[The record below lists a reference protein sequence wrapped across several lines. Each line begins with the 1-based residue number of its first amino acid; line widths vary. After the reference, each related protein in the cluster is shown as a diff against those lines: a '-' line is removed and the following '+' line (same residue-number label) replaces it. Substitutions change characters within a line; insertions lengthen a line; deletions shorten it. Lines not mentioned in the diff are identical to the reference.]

1 MDRKISTALKMLALS
16 IALVFIC
23 KLGVENNDNTDRND
37 SQTEYAYVNTSADG
51 TESTIRDYRMGT
63 SVSVTVYG
71 AGAEQSAALA
81 FESIDRLD
89 GRVLTLEIDRLA
101 ADYKV
106 GEPCNVSDEL
116 YNALSQSLDICAD
129 SDGALDITIEPLNK
143 LWGIEAKYDGFHVP
157 GDDEISAALELVGY
171 ENISV
176 YKESIGSS
184 KDNSKNSKD
193 SSNSDNSNNVNN
205 CSNEAGYILIDKEN
219 IDFAIGSVG
228 KGYALDIIREELEK
242 NKTQGACVT
251 IGGSILVYGSKT
263 NGEGFTVG
271 IRNPRG
277 DETELIGH
285 LTFEAD
291 ESACISTSG
300 DYEKYV
306 EADGTRYHH
315 IFDRRTGY
323 PAKSGLIS
331 VTVVCQSGL
340 CSDGLSTA
348 CFVLGYDKSLEL
360 LEKYNADAVFV
371 DDEGMVTITDGLKGK
386 FTPEND

>member
-16 IALVFIC
+16 IALVFIY
-23 KLGVENNDNTDRND
+23 KLGVENKNDAGRKDL
-37 SQTEYAYVNTSADG
+37 QTEYAYVNTSADG
-51 TESTIRDYRMGT
+51 KESTIRDYRMGT

-71 AGAEQSAALA
+71 AEAKETAVLA
-81 FESIDRLD
+81 FACIDRLD
-89 GRVLTLEIDRLA
+89 GQVLTLEVDRLA

-106 GEPCNVSDEL
+106 GEPYKVSDEL
-116 YNALSQSLDICAD
+116 YNAIKQSLDICAD

-143 LWGIEAKYDGFHVP
+143 LWGIEGKYDGFHVP
-157 GDDEISAALELVGY
+157 DDDEISAALNFVGY

-176 YKESIGSS
+176 YKDKSICSS

-193 SSNSDNSNNVNN
+193 SDSNNNDNN
-205 CSNEAGYILIDKEN
+205 CSNEAGYILIDREN
-219 IDFAIGSVG
+219 IDFAIGAVG
-228 KGYALDIIREELEK
+228 KGYALDIIRAELEK
-242 NKTQGACVT
+242 NKTQGACVI
-251 IGGSILVYGSKT
+251 IGGSILVYGSKP

-277 DETELIGH
+277 DEADIIGQ
-285 LTFEAD
+285 LTFEAN
-291 ESACISTSG
+291 ETACISTSG

-306 EADGTRYHH
+306 EADGVRYHH
-315 IFDRRTGY
+315 IFDRTTGY

-331 VTVVCQSGL
+331 VTVVCESGL

-371 DDEGMVTITDGLKGK
+371 EDDGTIIITEGLKEK
-386 FTPEND
+386 FTPAND

>member
-16 IALVFIC
+16 IALVFIY
-23 KLGVENNDNTDRND
+23 KLGVENKSNADRKD

-51 TESTIRDYRMGT
+51 RESTIRDYRMGT

-71 AGAEQSAALA
+71 AEAKKSAVLA
-81 FESIDRLD
+81 FGCIDRLD
-89 GRVLTLEIDRLA
+89 GQLLTLEVDRLA

-106 GEPCNVSDEL
+106 GGPYKVSDEL
-116 YNALSQSLDICAD
+116 YDVLRQSLDICAD

-176 YKESIGSS
+176 YKDKSIGSS

-193 SSNSDNSNNVNN
+193 SDNSNNVNN
-205 CSNEAGYILIDKEN
+205 CSNEAGYIIIDKEN
-219 IDFAIGSVG
+219 IDFAIGAVG
-228 KGYALDIIREELEK
+228 KGYALDIIREQLQK
-242 NKTQGACVT
+242 SKVQGACVI

-277 DETELIGH
+277 DEADIIGQ
-285 LTFEAD
+285 LTFEAN
-291 ESACISTSG
+291 ETACISTSG

-306 EADGTRYHH
+306 EADGVRYHH

-323 PAKSGLIS
+323 PAKSGLMS

-348 CFVLGYDKSLEL
+348 CFVLGYDKSLKL

-371 DDEGMVTITDGLKGK
+371 EDDGTIIITDGLKEK
-386 FTPEND
+386 FTPVID

>member
-1 MDRKISTALKMLALS
+1 MDRKISMALKMLALS
-16 IALVFIC
+16 IALVFIY
-23 KLGVENNDNTDRND
+23 KLGVENNDNTDGND

-51 TESTIRDYRMGT
+51 RESAIRDYRMGT

-71 AGAEQSAALA
+71 VEAEQSAALA
-81 FESIDRLD
+81 FECIDRLD
-89 GRVLTLEIDRLA
+89 GQVFTLEIDRLA
-101 ADYKV
+101 ANYKV
-106 GEPCNVSDEL
+106 GEPYKVSDEL

-129 SDGALDITIEPLNK
+129 SDGALEITIEPLNK

-176 YKESIGSS
+176 YKDKSIGSG
-184 KDNSKNSKD
+184 KDNNKDNSKD
-193 SSNSDNSNNVNN
+193 SSNSNNVNN

-219 IDFAIGSVG
+219 IDFAIGAVG
-228 KGYALDIIREELEK
+228 KGYTLDIIREQLEK
-242 NKTQGACVT
+242 SKAQGACVA

-285 LTFEAD
+285 LTFGAD
-291 ESACISTSG
+291 ETACISTSG

-315 IFDRRTGY
+315 IFDRSTGY
-323 PAKSGLIS
+323 PARSGLIS
-331 VTVVCQSGL
+331 VTVVCRSGL

-371 DDEGMVTITDGLKGK
+371 EDDGTVIITDGLKGK
-386 FTPEND
+386 FVPEND